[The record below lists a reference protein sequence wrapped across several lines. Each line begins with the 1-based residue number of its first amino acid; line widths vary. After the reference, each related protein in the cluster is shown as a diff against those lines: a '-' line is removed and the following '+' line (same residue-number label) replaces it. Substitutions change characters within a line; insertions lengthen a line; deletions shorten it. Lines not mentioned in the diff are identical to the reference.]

1 MEEENK
7 MKKGFSRRIFVK
19 GAAVSSAALLAASNV
34 FAAPVTEP
42 SGEKTLSVRLKNRKK
57 KPAFTDD
64 GLCNPAITMQPC
76 HLLSTVCTLG
86 GAKCPLIDED
96 KAKEIIGRLKVD
108 PSISVRLVTD
118 VDEIPRYTRLKKE
131 DHDSPDRKDVLN
143 RKRDLDVLQRLGLAP
158 GDTRRARYLY
168 ELLFARINTTLN
180 ICSYDTPGWEG
191 CELAKSGAYEKI
203 HSKGWQAVV
212 YQRSKDEM
220 SEFRK
225 RNENDIKTS
234 PGLFVRPHHLMCFSC
249 WYDGGKGQTP
259 RSNDTL
265 FEIWQRIKSDPEIP
279 VTLVEGTCMACDCCD
294 GFHPLN
300 GRCVHSCGL
309 IRDYKKDLDV
319 FQKMG
324 LMPGATMKARE
335 AFTLLFEKVTST
347 REICGFGDGI
357 VRSEEWKICSDPQ
370 GNPGYART
378 RITGVFG

>member
-1 MEEENK
+1 

-19 GAAVSSAALLAASNV
+19 KAAVSSTALLAASNV
-34 FAAPVTEP
+34 FAASVPE
-42 SGEKTLSVRLKNRKK
+42 SSEGKTLSVRLKNRKN
-57 KPAFTDD
+57 KPAFTED
-64 GLCNPAITMQPC
+64 GLCNPAITMRPC

-86 GAKCPLIDED
+86 GAKCPLIEED

-108 PSISVRLVTD
+108 PTTSIRLVTD

-131 DHDSPDRKDVLN
+131 DHASPDREDVLN

-168 ELLFARINTTLN
+168 ELLFARVNTTLN
-180 ICSYDTPGWEG
+180 LCSYNTPGWEG

-212 YQRSKDEM
+212 YLRSKDEM
-220 SEFRK
+220 AEFR
-225 RNENDIKTS
+225 RLNVNDINTL
-234 PGLFVRPHHLMCFSC
+234 PGLFIRPHHLMCLSC
-249 WYDGGKGQTP
+249 WYDGGKGQI
-259 RSNDTL
+259 SSSGDNTL

-294 GFHPLN
+294 GFHPKN

-335 AFTLLFEKVTST
+335 VFAMLFDKVTST
-347 REICGFGDGI
+347 REICAFGDGI
-357 VRSEEWKICSDPQ
+357 VRSEEWKMCSDPL
-370 GNPGYART
+370 GNPSYSRT
-378 RITGVFG
+378 RITGIF